1 MFIDQIQPID
11 RKKGRL
17 PDLPPARRERTPCR
31 HAIAV
36 VKYNQKPFGG
46 CQMGLTIGICKVSW
60 PRSTKTARIVCILL
74 FSLILYGEHPRSEES
89 VTVTFVDPEWSH
101 DLTEHTVVAD
111 DRLKDFTQETGIGVK
126 HLPTPE
132 TTLDQL
138 DLVRKL
144 LQQGSS
150 TPDVSGVDVI
160 WPGVLSE
167 ELMDLK
173 PYLVP
178 ELSSINAD
186 VAASYTVKK
195 KLVAVPYHSDI
206 GVLFYRKDLL
216 RRYGYASPPRTWDEL
231 EQMAA
236 RIQNGERAKGQKD
249 FWGFIWPGAAG
260 EGLTCNALEW
270 QISEGGGRII
280 ETDGTISVNNPDAIR
295 SWQRA
300 AHWIGWISPPR
311 VTALQ
316 EWDAINDY
324 YYAGTSAFFRGWA
337 RSYLLSVR
345 DIPSIRDRIGITSI
359 PAGTN
364 AQAATLGG
372 FGLGLPRSSR
382 HSAEALQLIRFL
394 VHREIE
400 IEEARADYE
409 SRNWPELYDPTEILR
424 VKRSSVATGKQ
435 QVSGVVA
442 RPSAVTGDKYEEVS
456 RAYIQ
461 AVHSVLLSQSR
472 APEAAASLERQLVRI
487 TGFKTGP
494 PSRNRVPKEK
504 RSAKVSGAQPAAGST
519 RASAHDFLK

>member
-1 MFIDQIQPID
+1 MRF
-11 RKKGRL
+11 
-17 PDLPPARRERTPCR
+17 
-31 HAIAV
+31 
-36 VKYNQKPFGG
+36 
-46 CQMGLTIGICKVSW
+46 TISICKGSW
-60 PRSTKTARIVCILL
+60 PGSTKAGEVVCILL
-74 FSLILYGEHPRSEES
+74 FSLILHGEHPISREL
-89 VTVTFVDPEWSH
+89 VTITFVDPEWSK

-111 DRLKDFTQETGIGVK
+111 DRLKDFTQETGIRVR

-144 LQQGSS
+144 LRQGST

-173 PYLVP
+173 PYLAT

-186 VAASYTVKK
+186 VAASYTVKG

-216 RRYGYASPPRTWDEL
+216 RRYGYKAPPRTWDEL

-236 RIQNGERAKGQKD
+236 RIQNGERSRGQKD
-249 FWGFIWPGAAG
+249 FWGFTWPGAAG
-260 EGLTCNALEW
+260 EGFTCNALEW
-270 QISEGGGRII
+270 QVSEGGGRII
-280 ETDGTISVNNPDAIR
+280 EADGTISVNNPDAIR

-300 AHWIGWISPPR
+300 AHWIGWISPPS
-311 VTALQ
+311 VTSLE
-316 EWDAINDY
+316 EWDAVNAY
-324 YYAGTSAFFRGWA
+324 YHAGTSAFFRGWA

-345 DIPSIRDRIGITSI
+345 DIPSIRNRIGITSI
-359 PAGTN
+359 PAGKN

-372 FGLGLPRSSR
+372 FGLGLSRASS
-382 HSAEALQLIRFL
+382 HNTEALQLIRFL

-409 SRNWPELYDPTEILR
+409 SQNWPELYDPTSILR
-424 VKRSSVATGKQ
+424 NKRNPANNGKQ
-435 QVSGVVA
+435 QVVGVVA
-442 RPSAVTGDKYEEVS
+442 RPSTAAGEKYEEVS

-461 AVHSVLLSQSR
+461 AVRSVLLGQSK
-472 APEAAASLERQLVRI
+472 APEAAASLERELVRI
-487 TGFKTGP
+487 TGFKAGP
-494 PSRNRVPKEK
+494 PSRNGLPKQK
-504 RSAKVSGAQPAAGST
+504 SPGKVSGARPAVGST
-519 RASAHDFLK
+519 SASAHVFVQ